1 MAAESIIRQGRSLIC
16 FGSTTIPAATA
27 AATTTVTVPVTE
39 AGILG
44 RLVLGISDADALA
57 ATVDRIEL
65 NNDLMTS
72 GDNVPAALFSAGG
85 ETNAAVYNP
94 ALGVA
99 VSVNDSLL
107 VTITHGILANPLTVA
122 FTAA

>member
-1 MAAESIIRQGRSLIC
+1 MSAESIIRQGRSLIC
-16 FGSTTIPAATA
+16 FGSTTLAAATA
-27 AATTTVTVPVTE
+27 AGTTTITVPITE

-44 RLVLGISDADALA
+44 RLVIGISDVDALG

-72 GDNVPAALFSAGG
+72 GDNVPAALFACGG

-107 VTITHGILANPLTVA
+107 VTLTHLVTANPITVA